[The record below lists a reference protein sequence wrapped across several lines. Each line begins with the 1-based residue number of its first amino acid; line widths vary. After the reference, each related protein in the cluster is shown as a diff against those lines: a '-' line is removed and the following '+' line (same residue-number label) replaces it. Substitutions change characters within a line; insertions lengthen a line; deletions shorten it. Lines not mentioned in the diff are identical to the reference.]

1 MYDYDTLF
9 LCHYNKTGVTA
20 HGDPSF
26 KYTERYEQK
35 TIFYIQPEIYDTY
48 DSKYVKCFI

>member
-9 LCHYNKTGVTA
+9 LCHHNKTGVTT

-35 TIFYIQPEIYDTY
+35 TEIYYTY